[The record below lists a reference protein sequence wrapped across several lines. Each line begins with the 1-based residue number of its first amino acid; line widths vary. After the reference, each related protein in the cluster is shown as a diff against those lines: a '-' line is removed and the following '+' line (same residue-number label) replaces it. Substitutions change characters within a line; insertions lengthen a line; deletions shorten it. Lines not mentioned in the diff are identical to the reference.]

1 MDQSGIAHL
10 RLHDLRHSFARRL
23 VRTGADLI
31 TVQHLLG
38 HAKITMTARYA
49 HPLADDKMAA
59 VRRLDGSSFQLSSV
73 PNQSPERNL
82 ESGALGTKDLT
93 LNKLGL

>member
-1 MDQSGIAHL
+1 M
-10 RLHDLRHSFARRL
+10 
-23 VRTGADLI
+23 I

-49 HPLADDKMAA
+49 HPLADDKIAA
-59 VRRLDGSSFQLSSV
+59 VRRLDGSRFELSSV
-73 PNQSPERNL
+73 PNRSPERNL
-82 ESGALGTKDLT
+82 MPAALGTKDLT